1 MSATP
6 LSASAPEVATP
17 LTLPQGS
24 AVARRLRFLKEYGVW
39 RKAVR
44 ELWRFKWREHRGRP
58 VVGTYHT
65 RGKGVAYS
73 IRHAT
78 RDVGI
83 FAEVFIAG
91 EYDLPPAVSARL
103 EALGRPPRILDL
115 GANIGLFAAYCRE
128 RWPEAA
134 ITAVEPDPENLE
146 LLRATAADAKIV
158 VVPACATTHEGSVR
172 FVAGEFAESHVA
184 AADSDE
190 DTIELASVD
199 AFRFAKAADLVK
211 IDIEGSEW
219 EILADARFGELEAEA
234 LVMEWHDIGCPH
246 PDPRAAAH
254 AALEQAGFE
263 VLCENRPVASNG
275 TVWALRTR

>member
-1 MSATP
+1 MSATQV
-6 LSASAPEVATP
+6 SASVSDVPAPVTVPRGA
-17 LTLPQGS
+17 S
-24 AVARRLRFLKEYGVW
+24 VARRLRFVKEYGVW

-58 VVGTYHT
+58 VLGAYHT
-65 RGKGVAYS
+65 RGGGVGYR

-91 EYDLPPAVSARL
+91 EYDPPAAVEARL
-103 EALGRPPRILDL
+103 GELGRAPRILDL

-146 LLRATAADAKIV
+146 LLRATAVDAKVV
-158 VVPACATTHEGSVR
+158 VVPACAGTREGTVR

-184 AADSDE
+184 ADGSGE
-190 DTIELASVD
+190 DTIELACVD
-199 AFRFAKAADLVK
+199 TFRFAGAADLVK
-211 IDIEGSEW
+211 MDIEGSEW
-219 EILADARFGELEAEA
+219 EILGDPRFAEVAAEA
-234 LVMEWHDIGCPH
+234 IAMEWHDIGCPH
-246 PDPRAAAH
+246 PDPRGAAH
-254 AALEQAGFE
+254 AALEGAGYE

-275 TVWALRTR
+275 TIWALRKS